1 MKMIGRRAVLRGAG
15 GIALTLPLLEGL
27 LPRKVH
33 AGGDTVD
40 PFAIFFRQA
49 CGVGCAQS
57 TGEIGDEP
65 ERFWPT
71 AYGALS
77 PTTMLPGERALGE
90 LVDYADRLL
99 AVHNVNMYDFD
110 YGDGHARGAMQG
122 LTARGPTEL
131 GAAGAS
137 EAAGESIDHRIGAEL
152 NPKGRDSLVMYAG
165 EPGGWLGGP
174 CVSYRGSATRR
185 AALHNPVTAY
195 QTMMGV
201 DSDQFDTLVA
211 RQASIN
217 DVVRDEMNSLL
228 ASPRLSGADRERL
241 ELHLQSIRD
250 LEEGLMCNLEDAE
263 AAALEGESAGYD
275 SNDGVAVLN
284 AARLHMDIAALAVA
298 CGYTRS
304 VSIQVGSGN
313 DGSTRYQNLDTGDL
327 MENYHYISHRRA
339 SHDSSGTVIPNSDL
353 LHHFVDV
360 QFARTFKHLLD
371 RLDAYLMPNGEKL
384 LDAGLAVWWN
394 DNGNGPGHSS
404 RNVPFIIGGS
414 AGGFLRQGQYLA
426 ADGGNGEINHSRLLN
441 TIGSAVGLRNGA
453 DDYLDNFGDTS
464 VVPTGLLPAIMA

>member
-1 MKMIGRRAVLRGAG
+1 MKMIGRRAVLKGMG
-15 GIALTLPLLEGL
+15 GFALSLPLLEGL
-27 LPRKVH
+27 LPRKAS
-33 AGGDTVD
+33 AGGDAVD

-71 AYGALS
+71 EYGPLS
-77 PTTMLPGERALGE
+77 AATMLPGERAVGE

-99 AVHNVNMYDFD
+99 VIHNVNENYFD
-110 YGDGHARGAMQG
+110 YGDGHANGAMQG
-122 LTARGPTEL
+122 LTARGPTVN

-137 EAAGESIDHRIGAEL
+137 EASGESLDHRIGAEL

-165 EPGGWLGGP
+165 QSGGWLGGA
-174 CVSYRGSATRR
+174 CVSYRGPGTRR
-185 AALHNPVTAY
+185 AALHNPLTAY

-211 RQASIN
+211 RQRSVN
-217 DVVRDEMNSLL
+217 DLVREEMNSLL
-228 ASPRLSGADRERL
+228 SSPRLSGADRERL

-250 LEEGLMCNLEDAE
+250 LEEGLMCNLAKDEE
-263 AAALEGESAGYD
+263 SMLEGGSAGYD
-275 SNDGVAVLN
+275 SDDGVAVLN
-284 AARLHMDIAALAVA
+284 AARIHMDIAALAVA

-339 SHDSSGTVIPNSDL
+339 SHDSSGSVIPNSDL

-360 QFARTFKHLLD
+360 QFARAFKHLLD
-371 RLDAYLMPNGEKL
+371 RLDGYLMPNGQKL
-384 LDAGLAVWWN
+384 LDAGLAIWWN

-404 RNVPFIIGGS
+404 NNVPWIIGGS
-414 AGGFLRQGQYLA
+414 ANGFLRQGQFVE
-426 ADGGNGEINHSRLLN
+426 ADGDGLTHSKLLN
-441 TIGSAVGLRNGA
+441 TIGSAVGLRNASGDLL
-453 DDYLDNFGDTS
+453 DDFGDTS
-464 VVPTGLLPAIMA
+464 VVPTGLLSSIMA